1 MPPCMQG
8 PNYLPVQ
15 PSIRM
20 VMMCMMASLITCC
33 CIPGLEQE
41 RVRVLSEHDVQAV
54 MTHTGLCRCGDAEV
68 STKHCRI
75 KAGFLHVTCTC
86 HTGSYPPDHVIS
98 SMSGC
103 AAVLAC
109 RDAAAVAL
117 NVQGSST
124 KALQWAK
131 DVLSNGSCIAD
142 AAAKCWMTMLEDA
155 GISRSIQQMIFPT

>member
-1 MPPCMQG
+1 MPKS
-8 PNYLPVQ
+8 VQ
-15 PSIRM
+15 NI
-20 VMMCMMASLITCC
+20 A
-33 CIPGLEQE
+33 GLE
-41 RVRVLSEHDVQAV
+41 LAFFMSHAHLDVILG
-54 MTHTGLCRCGDAEV
+54 HILR
-68 STKHCRI
+68 
-75 KAGFLHVTCTC
+75 
-86 HTGSYPPDHVIS
+86 PDHVIS

-131 DVLSNGSCIAD
+131 HVLSDGSCIAD

-155 GISRSIQQMIFPT
+155 GISRSFQRMIIPT